1 MRQTPQHLQ
10 HPSAPIGWGW
20 ALQGR
25 KRSRMTSQGRQ
36 SNHVQARLATPFAT
50 LGLPQK
56 GKCLEAD
63 HRVVNIGAD
72 RLGAKLFVT

>member
-1 MRQTPQHLQ
+1 MRHKPQHLQ
-10 HPSAPIGWGW
+10 HPSAPSGRRL
-20 ALQGR
+20 ALQDS

-36 SNHVQARLATPFAT
+36 PNHVQARLATPFTA
-50 LGLPQK
+50 LGQPQK